1 MKTSKI
7 AVLISLVLFF
17 TLQAMATEE
26 KVKIVK
32 IIDANLFRLNDGRLI
47 RLADIWV
54 PSQNSESPLYH
65 YIARKAIQYANEMLI
80 GQRFKI
86 RYDSSKVRVG
96 RPIPVILFKIYPL
109 QKLDI
114 NKLYLQRGYGKYVPA
129 KDTPPVKEYAAAER
143 EARRK
148 HLGIWAKSFK
158 ISENAIKFQGLYYR
172 AGNRNLFGDQFR
184 EIGYH
189 AHRETANILFDLRIA
204 FDRNAEKGRTTN
216 ECSCSNYYE
225 EYINHYKSG
234 YVQLIFGKK
243 WKRIRIDLGVLTYL
257 TGTHYTAEIKAF
269 FWMSPIVR
277 LRYSFKNGAYVKVAL
292 TDIYGFIYPNYPIE
306 LAAGTHVFNKRLHLW
321 AGAVKNRTLFN
332 VVGGA
337 RYDFGP
343 YYLATDFGSGLNYR
357 NLFASLQLGFLIR

>member
-1 MKTSKI
+1 MKPSKI
-7 AVLISLVLFF
+7 AILVSLVLFF
-17 TLQAMATEE
+17 TMQAMATEE

-129 KDTPPVKEYAAAER
+129 KDKPPVKEYAAAER

-148 HLGIWAKSFK
+148 HLGIWADYFK
-158 ISENAIKFQGLYYR
+158 ISEAMTRLHGLYYR
-172 AGNRNLFGDQFR
+172 AGSRNLFGDQFR
-184 EIGYH
+184 EIGFNSH
-189 AHRETANILFDLRIA
+189 NETAKTLFDLRIA
-204 FDRNAEKGRTTN
+204 IARNAEKGRTTN
-216 ECSCSNYYE
+216 ESPFSNYYE
-225 EYINHYKSG
+225 EYIHHYKTG

-243 WKRIRIDLGVLTYL
+243 WKRIRIDLGVLAYI
-257 TGTHYTAEIKAF
+257 TGTHYTAEIHAF
-269 FWMSPIVR
+269 LGMSPIIR
-277 LRYSFKNGAYVKVAL
+277 LHYFFKNGAYVKVAL
-292 TDIYGFIYPNYPIE
+292 TDMYGFIYPNYPIE
-306 LAAGTHVFNKRLHLW
+306 LAAGTHVFNKRMHLW